1 MTNEPS
7 FKSISSLLVKNPDA
21 TREELL
27 ELIVGDI
34 LRGSGRSLA
43 EEAIN
48 SFFDRYYDRA
58 KDLAKKNS
66 GATSRELAELL
77 VNEVKKDERTAEAME
92 LH

>member
-7 FKSISSLLVKNPDA
+7 FKSISSLLVKNPNA

-27 ELIVGDI
+27 ELIVGGI
-34 LRGSGRSLA
+34 LRGSGRSLV
-43 EEAIN
+43 EEAVN
-48 SFFDRYYDRA
+48 SFFDQYYDRA
-58 KDLAKKNS
+58 KELAKKNS

-77 VNEVKKDERTAEAME
+77 ENEVKEDERRAEAKE